1 MKYTRTIAV
10 LAAMTGS
17 ILLTACALRAG
28 PYPGVPELLSASS
41 VDQRGRPVAPPQVVY
56 RIDENRYFELV
67 PRGEGACTDATV
79 FYVDKKKGI
88 RSLVVKWDRGAMGG
102 SAFIIDAANDQY
114 LVGPVTRGNT
124 DCSSGGGS
132 CGGARLPYS
141 TDAGRTWKRAEALS
155 PTDPMSVSG
164 SIVYEVDSGFDTTQS
179 LDLSKDSPSR
189 RDWRVVS
196 KNGQLP
202 QSRKAPI
209 DNIFHCT
216 ANGKE

>member
-1 MKYTRTIAV
+1 MKYTGTIAV
-10 LAAMTGS
+10 FAVITGS
-17 ILLTACALRAG
+17 LLLVACTLRGG
-28 PYPGVPELLSASS
+28 PYPGVPELLPAGS
-41 VDQRGRPVAPPQVVY
+41 VNQRGRPGAAPRVLY
-56 RIDENRYFELV
+56 RIDDNRYFE
-67 PRGEGACTDATV
+67 DASEAGH
-79 FYVDKKKGI
+79 FCENGSPIYYVDKAQGI
-88 RSLVVKWDRGAMGG
+88 RSYVVKMDGASMG
-102 SAFIIDAANDQY
+102 SNFIIDAANDQY

-124 DCSSGGGS
+124 DCSSGGGY
-132 CGGARLPYS
+132 CRGDRLPYS